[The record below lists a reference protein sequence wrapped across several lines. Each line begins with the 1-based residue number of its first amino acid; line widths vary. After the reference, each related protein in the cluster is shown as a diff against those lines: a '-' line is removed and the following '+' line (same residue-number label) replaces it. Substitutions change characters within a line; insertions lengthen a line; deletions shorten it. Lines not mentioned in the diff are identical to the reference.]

1 MFEGSCHRAPHGNE
15 PITETSLIQN
25 RQDAP
30 QRSVPLHS
38 PRMVLTKQA
47 AHMGEYVFQSR
58 YHYRFS
64 TFDVHLQKIHTLF
77 TQQHLLQIDAGHD
90 SPSRAF
96 LDVPPI
102 GAIRSKIYP
111 LRVRPNRGVMQD
123 NVFQEIV
130 SR

>member
-1 MFEGSCHRAPHGNE
+1 M
-15 PITETSLIQN
+15 
-25 RQDAP
+25 
-30 QRSVPLHS
+30 
-38 PRMVLTKQA
+38 KQGGFKA
-47 AHMGEYVFQSR
+47 EFG

-64 TFDVHLQKIHTLF
+64 TFDVHLQKIYTLF

-90 SPSRAF
+90 APSRACF
-96 LDVPPI
+96 DVPPI

-130 SR
+130 SK